1 MSKSASLILGLAL
14 GPALALSLG
23 TSPAAAADTQYHMQV
38 DGMTC
43 PFCVAT
49 SEQAMRKIKGV
60 NAVSADLK
68 AGLINVCTD
77 GSVHFTDD
85 QLKKIFLKE
94 GFTYRK
100 MTKHETC
107 SADDVSDVMETK
119 AK

>member
-1 MSKSASLILGLAL
+1 MLRTLLISTTLTLMA
-14 GPALALSLG
+14 G
-23 TSPAAAADTQYHMQV
+23 TAFGADTQYHMQV

-60 NAVSADLK
+60 KAVSADLK
-68 AGLINVCTD
+68 SGLINVCTD
-77 GSVHFTDD
+77 GSVHFTDA

-107 SADDVSDVMETK
+107 STDDVSDVMETK
-119 AK
+119 TK

>member
-1 MSKSASLILGLAL
+1 MLKTLLISTT
-14 GPALALSLG
+14 LSLLAGSAFG
-23 TSPAAAADTQYHMQV
+23 TDTQYHMQV

-60 NAVSADLK
+60 KDVSADLK
-68 AGLINVCTD
+68 TGLINVCTD
-77 GSVHFTDD
+77 GTVKFTDE

-107 SADDVSDVMETK
+107 SAADVSDAMKTK
-119 AK
+119 KQ